1 MKNLNKIFLHLPQ
14 AKTGTSYLQRFFYMN
29 RLFLKSEHNL
39 DYNHSLNNQFY
50 KNFNNLNGNGLF
62 LRDFITKNL
71 DKDEIKKIFIKNE
84 IKNSNKSNLLFS
96 TEHVKI
102 NNINLISIKNLKEIF
117 HEFGFETHLIFTF
130 RSPIEYILSAW
141 KQQFNNL
148 LNNKNQIKSL
158 NFFFQEY
165 KNYFHF
171 EKIDSLK
178 SIFEKN
184 LHIINYDKKK
194 DKILQNLFE
203 IFQIIIDEENLI
215 FDIDKINSSFSNTE
229 ALIAEKLMMLK
240 IDGIKKYIRLLKSS
254 NFNSY
259 EEIEIVN
266 KIETHDLKNLI
277 NNINKYF
284 TSSDKFD
291 YEKIVKILNKND
303 KYKKIPDNLIKLIDL
318 FKSKDLSINHFD
330 NICESSENSLDL
342 VLLFILSLLRFP
354 SKKNKL
360 IKKLIDLN
368 YKNIDFDYY
377 IHKYYKRVNNPE
389 HIIYLTKIFN
399 SGDFINISKIK

>member
-1 MKNLNKIFLHLPQ
+1 M
-14 AKTGTSYLQRFFYMN
+14 
-29 RLFLKSEHNL
+29 
-39 DYNHSLNNQFY
+39 
-50 KNFNNLNGNGLF
+50 
-62 LRDFITKNL
+62 
-71 DKDEIKKIFIKNE
+71 
-84 IKNSNKSNLLFS
+84 
-96 TEHVKI
+96 
-102 NNINLISIKNLKEIF
+102 
-117 HEFGFETHLIFTF
+117 
-130 RSPIEYILSAW
+130 
-141 KQQFNNL
+141 
-148 LNNKNQIKSL
+148 
-158 NFFFQEY
+158 
-165 KNYFHF
+165 
-171 EKIDSLK
+171 
-178 SIFEKN
+178 
-184 LHIINYDKKK
+184 
-194 DKILQNLFE
+194 QNLFE

>member
-194 DKILQNLFE
+194 
-203 IFQIIIDEENLI
+203 
-215 FDIDKINSSFSNTE
+215 
-229 ALIAEKLMMLK
+229 
-240 IDGIKKYIRLLKSS
+240 IKFCK
-254 NFNSY
+254 
-259 EEIEIVN
+259 
-266 KIETHDLKNLI
+266 
-277 NNINKYF
+277 
-284 TSSDKFD
+284 
-291 YEKIVKILNKND
+291 
-303 KYKKIPDNLIKLIDL
+303 
-318 FKSKDLSINHFD
+318 
-330 NICESSENSLDL
+330 
-342 VLLFILSLLRFP
+342 
-354 SKKNKL
+354 
-360 IKKLIDLN
+360 
-368 YKNIDFDYY
+368 
-377 IHKYYKRVNNPE
+377 
-389 HIIYLTKIFN
+389 IYLKF
-399 SGDFINISKIK
+399 FK